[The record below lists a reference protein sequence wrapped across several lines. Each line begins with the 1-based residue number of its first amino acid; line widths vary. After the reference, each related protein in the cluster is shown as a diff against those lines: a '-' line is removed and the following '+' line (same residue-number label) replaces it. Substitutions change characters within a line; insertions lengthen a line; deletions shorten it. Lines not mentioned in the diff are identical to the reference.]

1 MQSRVAAV
9 TSGSSS
15 GSKNRPTT
23 ISEYVCSEIRDKIL
37 AGAYPLGSK
46 LDQQSLA
53 VQHEVSVIPVRE
65 ALRQL
70 EAEGLVRILPRR
82 GAFVIEL
89 SPPEIKEL
97 FHLRAVLEGYA
108 TELAAPRLTA
118 SQLQGLHRITEQ
130 LEQATAD
137 GDIPALL
144 ELNRSFHFYIYE
156 AAESPLLM
164 SILSG
169 LWDRATVYRRL
180 YGKKPESHHRF
191 LVEHLQVLRACES
204 GDALA
209 SRQLM
214 RDHILRF
221 GRDVLSLIDEQS
233 VHSENGSTPS

>member
-1 MQSRVAAV
+1 M
-9 TSGSSS
+9 TSKSSS
-15 GSKNRPTT
+15 SSRTRPAT
-23 ISEYVCSEIRDKIL
+23 ISEYVCSAIRDNIL
-37 AGAYPLGSK
+37 SGYYPLGSK

-53 VQHEVSVIPVRE
+53 TQHDVSVIPVRE

-70 EAEGLVRILPRR
+70 EAEGLVKILPRR

-108 TELAAPRLTA
+108 TELAAPRLSSA
-118 SQLQGLHRITEQ
+118 QLQGLNHILEQ
-130 LEQATAD
+130 LEQATSH
-137 GDIPALL
+137 GDVPELL
-144 ELNRSFHFYIYE
+144 ELNRAFHFYIYE

-180 YGKKPESHHRF
+180 YGQIPENHHRF
-191 LVEHLQVLRACES
+191 LVEHMKILRACES
-204 GDALA
+204 GDAMA

-214 RDHILRF
+214 KDHILRF
-221 GRDVLSLIDEQS
+221 GRDILSLLDAQEEQS
-233 VHSENGSTPS
+233 TNGAGKP